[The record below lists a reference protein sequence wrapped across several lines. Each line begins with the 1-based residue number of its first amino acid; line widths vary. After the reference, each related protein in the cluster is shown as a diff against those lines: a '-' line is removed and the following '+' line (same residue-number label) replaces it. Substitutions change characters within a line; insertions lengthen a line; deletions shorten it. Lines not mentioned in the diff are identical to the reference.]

1 MKTQPPVPGEICTL
15 HPESCWILLICSP
28 PRPMTAG
35 GGHRAGFGDVP
46 KALQG
51 VPNPLGPLKPPSPDP
66 PDSLRPTIPSGT
78 RYSSVTVVLG
88 GHQGV
93 TWTQKKPHEHPK
105 TPQDPS
111 TPPQIPKDVLKP
123 PQDPIKLTNPP
134 SPRTPQ
140 TSLQNLQH
148 SPKKPS
154 KPEDL
159 PRNPPPPSRPTTNSP
174 QEPPKE
180 PLPPPN
186 TLQAPWTPIPGWGVD
201 GPHRCRQRWGGNL
214 TCLWG
219 SPRFGGGSP
228 TSPQDPP
235 TSLPPQPLPVPRPLG
250 NPPNHP
256 KDSRRNTSKA
266 LKPALDT
273 PKLPQNP

>member
-134 SPRTPQ
+134 PQGPLKPPSKTFSTPLKNPQ
-140 TSLQNLQH
+140 
-148 SPKKPS
+148 SPKTSPGT
-154 KPEDL
+154 L
-159 PRNPPPPSRPTTNSP
+159 PHLPDPQQTPLRNPQKNPSHPPTPSRPP
-174 QEPPKE
+174 GPPY
-180 PLPPPN
+180 L
-186 TLQAPWTPIPGWGVD
+186 
-201 GPHRCRQRWGGNL
+201 
-214 TCLWG
+214 
-219 SPRFGGGSP
+219 GGGWMGPIGAGSAGGG
-228 TSPQDPP
+228 T
-235 TSLPPQPLPVPRPLG
+235 
-250 NPPNHP
+250 
-256 KDSRRNTSKA
+256 
-266 LKPALDT
+266 
-273 PKLPQNP
+273 